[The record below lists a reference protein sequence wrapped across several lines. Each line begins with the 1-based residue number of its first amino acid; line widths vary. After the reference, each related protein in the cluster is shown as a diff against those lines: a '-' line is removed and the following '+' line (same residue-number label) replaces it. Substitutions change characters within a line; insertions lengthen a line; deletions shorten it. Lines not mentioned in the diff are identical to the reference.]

1 KLLDL
6 GIQIADALD
15 AAHSKGIVHRDI
27 KPGNIF
33 ITERGDAKVL
43 DFGLAKLTQEQT
55 EVDSAMPTAQI
66 SAELLTSPGT
76 ALGTVAYMS
85 PEQALGKE
93 LDARTDLFSLGVVL
107 YEMASRTLPFRG
119 DTSAALFNE
128 ILNKA
133 PTSPVRL
140 NPEVPDELEHIINK
154 ALEKDRDVRYQSA
167 KELLVDLKRLK
178 RDTDSGKSAVAA
190 AVKPSQISPL
200 RLVAFIAVAIVI
212 IAVAWFW
219 FLSSPSREAE
229 VPLTAVPLTTYAGR
243 ELGPSFSP
251 EGNQVTFSWDG
262 KEQDNFD
269 IYVKLIGPGEPLRL
283 TTNPADDFNLIWS
296 PDGRH
301 IAFCRW
307 LPGTEGFAVFM
318 VPALGGPERQLT
330 NIDPWRFG
338 GSIREEK
345 LAWSRDGKSLMV
357 VDRSLPHDPSGI
369 FSVLLETGEK
379 RRLTSPPAEY
389 LGFGDYAP
397 VFSPDGKTLALAR
410 FSTNTVSDIYLLPVA
425 GDGTPGGELRRL
437 TFDQRRITGLDW
449 TSDGRNIVYSSD
461 RAGGQSLWRISVSG
475 GTPER
480 LRVGGDNAVRPSIS
494 HRGGRLAYEQQ
505 MWDTNIWRTAGPGSK
520 GQASVGKVSSPT
532 KLIAST
538 RTDHSAQF
546 SPDGKRIVFRSE
558 RSGNAEIWLCDS
570 DGSNFVQLTS
580 LGAASTGDPRWSP
593 DSRRI
598 AFDSRQEGHSNVYVM
613 SVEGGSPRRLTME
626 TFEDVRPSWSRNGR
640 WIYFGSNRSG
650 DWQIWKASAEGGPAR
665 QVTYKGGREAFESP
679 DGKFVYY
686 AGGGIS
692 GIWKVPVEGGQE
704 TQVLQQ
710 RSGVLW
716 AVTDQGLCFINRE
729 VTPGPAI
736 EFFSFA
742 TARTSQLRVFPKEA
756 RFYKGF
762 SVSPDGR
769 WILYAQYDQRESD
782 IMMVENFR

>member
-1 KLLDL
+1 
-6 GIQIADALD
+6 
-15 AAHSKGIVHRDI
+15 
-27 KPGNIF
+27 
-33 ITERGDAKVL
+33 
-43 DFGLAKLTQEQT
+43 
-55 EVDSAMPTAQI
+55 M
-66 SAELLTSPGT
+66 
-76 ALGTVAYMS
+76 
-85 PEQALGKE
+85 
-93 LDARTDLFSLGVVL
+93 
-107 YEMASRTLPFRG
+107 
-119 DTSAALFNE
+119 
-128 ILNKA
+128 
-133 PTSPVRL
+133 
-140 NPEVPDELEHIINK
+140 
-154 ALEKDRDVRYQSA
+154 
-167 KELLVDLKRLK
+167 
-178 RDTDSGKSAVAA
+178 
-190 AVKPSQISPL
+190 
-200 RLVAFIAVAIVI
+200 
-212 IAVAWFW
+212 AWFW

-229 VPLTAVPLTTYAGR
+229 APLTAVPLTTYAGR

-283 TTNPADDFNLIWS
+283 TTNPAVDFNPIWS

-301 IAFCRW
+301 IAFCRS

-330 NIDPWRFG
+330 NVDPGWFG
-338 GSIREEK
+338 FIRRAK
-345 LAWSRDGKSLMV
+345 LAAWSRDGKSLMV
-357 VDRSLPHDPSGI
+357 VDRRLPHDPSGI
-369 FSVLLETGEK
+369 FSVSLTGEK
-379 RRLTSPPAEY
+379 RRLTSPPVEY

-410 FSTNTVSDIYLLPVA
+410 FSTNTVSDIFLLPVA

-437 TFDQRRITGLDW
+437 TFDQRRIRGLDW

-461 RAGGQSLWRISVSG
+461 RAGGQSLWRISASG

-480 LRVGGDNAVRPSIS
+480 LRVGGDNAVHPSIS

-505 MWDTNIWRTAGPGSK
+505 MSDSNTWRTVGPGSM
-520 GQASVGKVSSPT
+520 GQASTGRGSLPT

-558 RSGNAEIWLCDS
+558 RSGNSEIWLCDS

-580 LGAASTGDPRWSP
+580 LGGAGDPRWSP

-598 AFDSRQEGHSNVYVM
+598 AFDSRREGHSNVYVM

-650 DWQIWKASAEGGPAR
+650 DWQIWKAPAEGGPAR

-686 AGGGIS
+686 ARGGIS
-692 GIWKVPVEGGQE
+692 GIWRVPVEGGQE

-710 RSGVLW
+710 GSQGFW
-716 AVTDQGLCFINRE
+716 AVTDRGLCFINRGA
-729 VTPGPAI
+729 TPGPAI

-742 TARTSQLRVFPKEA
+742 SARTAQLSTPSQKF
-756 RFYKGF
+756 
-762 SVSPDGR
+762 
-769 WILYAQYDQRESD
+769 
-782 IMMVENFR
+782 